1 MSAGVVVQTM
11 ADQHESVRCRIC
23 GRTFEDDEALEKH
36 VREVGLVD

>member
-11 ADQHESVRCRIC
+11 AEQHEAVRCRIC
-23 GRTFEDDEALEKH
+23 GRTFEDDEALRRH